1 MFFKRFKTIKYKLI
15 RYIESNYKINL
26 LIYNNI
32 HLLKFFLPHEK
43 DFYGMKLLCK
53 NKKNNIILDIGASLG
68 ISSLGFRKLG
78 FNNKIY
84 AFEPN
89 NFLFKK
95 FLKKNLKKDKNIV
108 IKNIA
113 LGNSNKRKIMY
124 MPYHNSDCIHYFCSF
139 DRKYLVNSIK
149 MTFPKLLSKIKIKK
163 KEIICKRF
171 DDLNLKIK
179 PHFIKIDTEGY
190 DEFVLRGLKKTL
202 KNYKPILLLEYNKE
216 YFNNVIRILK
226 DYNPYIY
233 DIKKNKML
241 KLYKKINANFVA
253 RTNRNN
259 FLSIRNIYFV
269 HKNINVN

>member
-1 MFFKRFKTIKYKLI
+1 MFFKSFKTIKYKLI

-32 HLLKFFLPHEK
+32 HLLNFFLPHEK

-78 FNNKIY
+78 FDNKIY

-89 NFLFKK
+89 NFLFEK
-95 FLKKNLKKDKNIV
+95 FLKKNVKKDKNIV

-113 LGNSNKRKIMY
+113 LGNSNKQKIMY

-163 KEIICKRF
+163 KKII
-171 DDLNLKIK
+171 
-179 PHFIKIDTEGY
+179 
-190 DEFVLRGLKKTL
+190 
-202 KNYKPILLLEYNKE
+202 
-216 YFNNVIRILK
+216 
-226 DYNPYIY
+226 
-233 DIKKNKML
+233 
-241 KLYKKINANFVA
+241 
-253 RTNRNN
+253 
-259 FLSIRNIYFV
+259 
-269 HKNINVN
+269 